1 MSTLVWFA
9 YGLAGAGI
17 VGFFLLNIIKQKF
30 LTINEA
36 MILVV
41 LFLCGPAG
49 FVIALI
55 AAIGR
60 IMIEVNSKPNTRML
74 DWRPETTVVECPRC
88 AYNNEAFPIE
98 VNNCPKC
105 GSTLLGRG
113 KR

>member
-1 MSTLVWFA
+1 MSWYVWFG

-30 LTINEA
+30 ITINEA
-36 MILVV
+36 MMLVV
-41 LFLCGPAG
+41 LFCCGPAG
-49 FVIALI
+49 FIIALI

-60 IMIEVNSKPNTRML
+60 IMIEVNSKPNTRIL

-88 AYNNEAFPIE
+88 AYINEVFPVGE
-98 VNNCPKC
+98 DNCPKC

-113 KR
+113 KK